1 MAVAVARG
9 TCGPGASSLLYPA
22 AISRWA
28 EGPQDL
34 TSVVLTVKD
43 SLSRNDSFSRITRL
57 DAAVS
62 YRNLL
67 IAEARGWER
76 QQGPTAGR
84 PGASSFQNLLGCAR
98 TRCPCPPGQA
108 QRGCVVGTCGRAC
121 AHGRVSCRD
130 GVTGSCLASACVDVT
145 AARSA
150 CGSWLGLPS
159 GHRHPAVPRPSG
171 GGRAPWAP
179 LCVVLR
185 CHAASV
191 CVLDSGE
198 RPVPPRRPLRE
209 GPGSLASRRVS
220 SSCERAF
227 ENLS

>member
-84 PGASSFQNLLGCAR
+84 PGASSFQNLLGCTR
-98 TRCPCPPGQA
+98 TRRPCPPGQA
-108 QRGCVVGTCGRAC
+108 RRGCVSGTCGRAC

-159 GHRHPAVPRPSG
+159 GHRHPAVCPTSI
-171 GGRAPWAP
+171 GR
-179 LCVVLR
+179 
-185 CHAASV
+185 
-191 CVLDSGE
+191 
-198 RPVPPRRPLRE
+198 RE
-209 GPGSLASRRVS
+209 GPVGSAVRRSAMSRGFRLRPGFRGAPGASALPAPGGPRKPGVEAS
-220 SSCERAF
+220 F
-227 ENLS
+227 FIV